1 MTNLVPMSLGRPVM
15 RVYPHER
22 PGIVRIE
29 LPWRQFNDGDDA
41 NAYAVPQGFESPPTN
56 AVRFAGV

>member
-1 MTNLVPMSLGRPVM
+1 MTNLEAMSLGRTVM

-22 PGIVRIE
+22 PGIVLIE

-41 NAYAVPQGFESPPTN
+41 NVNAGPKVYGSLPAI